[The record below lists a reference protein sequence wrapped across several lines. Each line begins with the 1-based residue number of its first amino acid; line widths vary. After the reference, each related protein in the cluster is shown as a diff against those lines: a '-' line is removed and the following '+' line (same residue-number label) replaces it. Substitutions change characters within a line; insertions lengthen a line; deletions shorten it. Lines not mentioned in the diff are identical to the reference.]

1 MCWISSEEFQ
11 EWAVVAVLDP
21 DYSEPFR
28 NRLSELLGWYITDRP
43 QFDMWLQFSLELDE
57 ILNPGNEER

>member
-1 MCWISSEEFQ
+1 MPPEQFY

-28 NRLSELLGWYITDRP
+28 DRLSEILGWYVSDRNK
-43 QFDMWLQFSLELDE
+43 FEMWLDSNLELWE
-57 ILNPGNEER
+57 ILNGET